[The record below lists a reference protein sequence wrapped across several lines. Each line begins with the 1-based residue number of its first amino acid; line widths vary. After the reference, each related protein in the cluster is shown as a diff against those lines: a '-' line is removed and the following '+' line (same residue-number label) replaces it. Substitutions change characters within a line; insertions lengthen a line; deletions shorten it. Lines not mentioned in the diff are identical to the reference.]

1 LGAIRRLLLLSA
13 VLILLSGSLAATE
26 EVVAPSSLEESKTM
40 EDLLAEQDE
49 NLASYKAQLQK
60 AGEEI
65 FAEKKGELRRARAQK
80 LQNAIRALQEK
91 MALELKERQEDL
103 NREVLRQQLQLLLVS
118 LDPEEQ
124 RSRLGQIAELQEQM
138 EAVQALVEEEYQ
150 QKFEWIHAEHE
161 GQGVEEILALQREV
175 ERAMQQELAH
185 YSQGLF
191 GALEHEVAKINA
203 ALGRS

>member
-1 LGAIRRLLLLSA
+1 
-13 VLILLSGSLAATE
+13 
-26 EVVAPSSLEESKTM
+26 M

-103 NREVLRQQLQLLLVS
+103 NREVCVNSCSCSWYPLI
-118 LDPEEQ
+118 Q
-124 RSRLGQIAELQEQM
+124 RSSD
-138 EAVQALVEEEYQ
+138 
-150 QKFEWIHAEHE
+150 
-161 GQGVEEILALQREV
+161 LAWDK
-175 ERAMQQELAH
+175 
-185 YSQGLF
+185 SQ
-191 GALEHEVAKINA
+191 NC
-203 ALGRS
+203 RSRWKRFKP

>member
-1 LGAIRRLLLLSA
+1 
-13 VLILLSGSLAATE
+13 
-26 EVVAPSSLEESKTM
+26 M

-65 FAEKKGELRRARAQK
+65 FAEKGELRRARAQK

-118 LDPEEQ
+118 LDQ
-124 RSRLGQIAELQEQM
+124 RSSD
-138 EAVQALVEEEYQ
+138 
-150 QKFEWIHAEHE
+150 
-161 GQGVEEILALQREV
+161 LAWDK
-175 ERAMQQELAH
+175 
-185 YSQGLF
+185 SQ
-191 GALEHEVAKINA
+191 NC
-203 ALGRS
+203 RSRWKRFKP